1 MKDRC
6 AHGCIGASRLG
17 MLANGSSNQ
26 SAVRSKDALP
36 IMDDTERI
44 GPEEEGA
51 KVGLEPIE
59 DSLPSERLLGG
70 VNGGG

>member
-1 MKDRC
+1 
-6 AHGCIGASRLG
+6 

-36 IMDDTERI
+36 IMDDTERV

-59 DSLPSERLLGG
+59 DSLSLRKALGWG
-70 VNGGG
+70 QRWMVGGPMKEGLV